1 MPHKDDDDGKDEDL
15 GDEDDDNADDGQH
28 AELDVGHVI
37 GDMGTSNAD
46 LSQPVTASNVIA
58 SLANANVAL
67 AQQVTASNAAILQL
81 AATRDSAR
89 VAASVAPQVINI
101 DDLPW
106 FWRTAIK
113 GYLLF
118 MEDIQGLSEHKKQ
131 RDALHA
137 SCNANI
143 WQWRVA
149 AVLVFLAL
157 FGIWTYDVKQE
168 LSDVSGFSIVVSVW
182 WAMYSMVNHMAQMA
196 LGVPAPKYIPFMLI
210 TGV

>member
-131 RDALHA
+131 
-137 SCNANI
+137 S
-143 WQWRVA
+143 
-149 AVLVFLAL
+149 
-157 FGIWTYDVKQE
+157 
-168 LSDVSGFSIVVSVW
+168 
-182 WAMYSMVNHMAQMA
+182 
-196 LGVPAPKYIPFMLI
+196 
-210 TGV
+210 